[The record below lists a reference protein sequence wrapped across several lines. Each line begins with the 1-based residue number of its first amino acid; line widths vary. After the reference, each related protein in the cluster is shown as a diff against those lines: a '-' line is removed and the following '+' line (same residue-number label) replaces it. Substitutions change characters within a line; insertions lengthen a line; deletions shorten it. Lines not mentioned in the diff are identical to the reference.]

1 MSKPFALVHKTKGPV
16 IIYQLGGG
24 GGALGN
30 FSGGRVKIS
39 FINP

>member
-24 GGALGN
+24 GGRGAGQ
-30 FSGGRVKIS
+30 F
-39 FINP
+39 